1 MILTDETISN
11 LISSKDEIERKMNE
25 KDAIIVDLNTKIEDL
40 QKNYTSLKLESEE
53 NQGLKNTLLEEQN
66 KAKESQAK
74 VMELT
79 EFILARDETI
89 TKLKSEATKK
99 LEELKDL
106 EENSNVE
113 RTSQIKEIE
122 LLKNTVTEKVS
133 IHQFMILLLSNLA
146 LNNIIIET

>member
-1 MILTDETISN
+1 MILTDETIAN

-133 IHQFMILLLSNLA
+133 IHQFMILLLFK
-146 LNNIIIET
+146 IIERYHH

>member
-1 MILTDETISN
+1 MILTDETIAN

-133 IHQFMILLLSNLA
+133 IHQFMILLLSK
-146 LNNIIIET
+146 IIEKYHN

>member
-25 KDAIIVDLNTKIEDL
+25 KDAMIVDMNTKIEDL
-40 QKNYTSLKLESEE
+40 KKNYTSLTLESEE

-74 VMELT
+74 IMELT

-122 LLKNTVTEKVS
+122 LLNNTVTEKVS
-133 IHQFMILLLSNLA
+133 IHDFVAI
-146 LNNIIIET
+146 

>member
-1 MILTDETISN
+1 MILTDETIAN

-122 LLKNTVTEKVS
+122 LLKITVAEKVS
-133 IHQFMILLLSNLA
+133 VHQFMILLLFK
-146 LNNIIIET
+146 IIERYHN

>member
-1 MILTDETISN
+1 MILTDETIAN

-133 IHQFMILLLSNLA
+133 IHQFMILLLFK
-146 LNNIIIET
+146 IIERYHN

>member
-1 MILTDETISN
+1 MLTDETIAN

>member
-1 MILTDETISN
+1 MLTDETIAN

-133 IHQFMILLLSNLA
+133 IHQFMILLLSK
-146 LNNIIIET
+146 I